1 MIRNIFIFMKVLYVQ
16 VVMKIR
22 KRVGDK
28 RILSNL
34 HWMNNH
40 SLPLINSLSNERIS

>member
-28 RILSNL
+28 RILSYF
-34 HWMNNH
+34 HWTNNH
-40 SLPLINSLSNERIS
+40 SLPLHHLLETK